1 MADPAAEETVPAPP
15 PTPAVDP
22 AEGASDAP
30 QPVEL
35 PADTAAASPEKV
47 SSPPPEPAPAVRS
60 RGFRLLGEDTSVH
73 KALGG
78 GKSKEISTPPLLFF
92 FFFFSFPLFS
102 PVYLFSFW
110 EVFFFFLILFI
121 ISLLVFLISFIVCWI
136 DWQRKKKFLCNK
148 VISVRFPQQE
158 EFTCFV

>member
-78 GKSKEISTPPLLFF
+78 GKSKEISTPPFF
-92 FFFFSFPLFS
+92 FFFFSPLLSSVSFLLLGS
-102 PVYLFSFW
+102 FLFLSDTFHHQ
-110 EVFFFFLILFI
+110 
-121 ISLLVFLISFIVCWI
+121 LISIPDIVYCLL
-136 DWQRKKKFLCNK
+136 D
-148 VISVRFPQQE
+148 
-158 EFTCFV
+158 